1 MQSINLLLDP
11 CLLVVAQRLEI
22 IGVELQSKA
31 AAIVKFMH
39 QALASII
46 SILCF
51 DKLLL
56 ILFSFRRLN
65 VANLE
70 VLCLVH
76 DALSSIRPDKG
87 AKLMITVQDT
97 EWPILEA

>member
-1 MQSINLLLDP
+1 LINLLLEP

-22 IGVELQSKA
+22 IDVELQSKA
-31 AAIVKFMH
+31 EVIVKSMH
-39 QALASII
+39 QALALII

-56 ILFSFRRLN
+56 ILLSFGRLN

-70 VLCLVH
+70 VLCLVY
-76 DALSSIRPDKG
+76 DAL
-87 AKLMITVQDT
+87 
-97 EWPILEA
+97 